1 VPWPAGAFSAR
12 PPWRR
17 TAGTPL
23 GTSCLASCR
32 SCRELLDL
40 LHGDLSD
47 DEVLADVVRR
57 LAAHPATAQARDEA
71 VRWAREAVA
80 ALDPLPLSPAQDALR
95 AYAEA
100 VVARTA

>member
-1 VPWPAGAFSAR
+1 MAAASPLTSVAMS
-12 PPWRR
+12 RR
-17 TAGTPL
+17 DLHRVRAAQTGNR
-23 GTSCLASCR
+23 ASG
-32 SCRELLDL
+32 ELLDL
-40 LHGDLSD
+40 LDGDLSD

-57 LAAHPATAQARDEA
+57 LADHPATTQARDEA

-80 ALDPLPLSPAQDALR
+80 ALDPLPPSPARDALR